1 VEAAEGDLKEAIKKV
16 EQAGLPCQ
24 LENAFKSQV
33 RFGQKF
39 FIFLFSKQ
47 NLKSLKWNIKI
58 LI

>member
-47 NLKSLKWNIKI
+47 NLKSLK
-58 LI
+58 

>member
-39 FIFLFSKQ
+39 IYFFNSEQTKPLFIEMKH
-47 NLKSLKWNIKI
+47 
-58 LI
+58 